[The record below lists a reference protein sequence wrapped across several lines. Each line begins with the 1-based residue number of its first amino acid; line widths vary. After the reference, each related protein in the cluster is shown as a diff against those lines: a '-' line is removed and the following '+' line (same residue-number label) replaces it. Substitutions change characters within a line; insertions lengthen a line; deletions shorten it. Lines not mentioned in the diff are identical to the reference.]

1 MNDWN
6 TIAEHI
12 AAATGRPFSIKGS
25 PRPVGG
31 GCINTAVRLEDD
43 DQAYFVKLNDRSLLD
58 MFIAEAEGLAEI
70 AISNSIRV
78 PQPICRGVFGNQA
91 YLVLEFIALG
101 GNGNDDSA
109 GRRLA
114 ALHRTSWDRFGW
126 RQDNTI
132 GATPQPNSPT
142 EDWIGFWRDQR
153 LGFQLQLAARNGHRG
168 RLQTRGEQ
176 LLLAFPALIDHRP
189 CPSLIHGDLW
199 GGNLGYDQTGQPVI
213 YDPAVYYADR
223 EAELAMTELFGGFSR
238 RFYAAYEEAW
248 PLEPGYRV
256 RKTLYNLYHILNHL
270 NLFGGGYGGQAQGM
284 IERLL
289 AETGH

>member
-1 MNDWN
+1 MSDWS

-12 AAATGRPFSIKGS
+12 SATTGRPFSIGTA
-25 PRPVGG
+25 PRSVGG
-31 GCINTAVRLEDD
+31 GCINTTVRLEDGE
-43 DQAYFVKLNDRSLLD
+43 QHYFVKLNDRSLLG
-58 MFIAEAEGLAEI
+58 MFSAEAEGLAEI
-70 AISNSIRV
+70 AASNSIRV
-78 PQPICRGVFGNQA
+78 PQPICRGISGDRA
-91 YLVLEFIALG
+91 YLVLEYIAMGAG
-101 GNGNDDSA
+101 GDDDSA
-109 GRRLA
+109 GRQLA
-114 ALHRTSWDRFGW
+114 AMHRTGWDRFGW
-126 RQDNTI
+126 RRDNTI
-132 GATPQPNSPT
+132 GATPQPNPPT

-176 LLLAFPALIDHRP
+176 LLLVFPALIDHQP

-238 RFYAAYEEAW
+238 RFYAAYAEAW
-248 PLEPGYRV
+248 PLAPGYRV
-256 RKTLYNLYHILNHL
+256 RKMLYNLYHILNHL
-270 NLFGGGYGGQAQGM
+270 NLFGGGYGGQAQDM